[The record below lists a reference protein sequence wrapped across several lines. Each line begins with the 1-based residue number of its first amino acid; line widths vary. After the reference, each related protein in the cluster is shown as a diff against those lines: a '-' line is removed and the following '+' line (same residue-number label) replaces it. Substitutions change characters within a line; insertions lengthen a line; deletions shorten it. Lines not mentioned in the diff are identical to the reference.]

1 MKVVA
6 IDPGTHT
13 GVAWGTWE
21 PVVGWCKWKG
31 NEETFG
37 VEQVNCPDEVEG
49 LKRIWAVIVREQPDV
64 IVIEDFILLPPD
76 AMKKKGG
83 WSSAR
88 SGLSPTRIGFGL
100 KVLLSIAH
108 GDFGLEWT
116 WLAPDGRR
124 YLKER
129 VAVVWQMPSMMAGV
143 TEAELRRMGLWK
155 TPTQIPGSKPGDGP
169 HAMDAL
175 RHLLVW
181 GKKQ

>member
-1 MKVVA
+1 MEMKVVA

-13 GVAWGTWE
+13 GIAWGEYRRNAEGRGIVASW
-21 PVVGWCKWKG
+21 VKHK
-31 NEETFG
+31 FG

-49 LKRIWAVIVREQPDV
+49 LLRIWMVLDREEPDV
-64 IVIEDFILLPPD
+64 LIIEDFVLLPPD

-88 SGLSPTRIGFGL
+88 SGLSPTRLAFGL
-100 KVLLSIAH
+100 KLL
-108 GDFGLEWT
+108 L
-116 WLAPDGRR
+116 
-124 YLKER
+124 YLKGVDEEIGWASG
-129 VAVVWQMPSMMAGV
+129 VKVVWQMPSMMGGV

-181 GKKQ
+181 GKKQGGRS